1 MILTLFYFFLALLL
15 LICIHEYGHFLVA
28 RLCGVKVLRF
38 SFGFGRVLFRMSDR
52 KGTEYTWSLWPLG
65 GYVKMLDE
73 TEESVV
79 PEERHLAFN
88 NQALWKRTLIV
99 LAGPLFNFIF
109 AFFALWLAAV
119 IGVYSLA
126 PIIDNVKEGS
136 IAAKAGF
143 KAGQEIIK
151 LEQEPIHSWRD
162 FQFALLPYL
171 GSEQTLITEV
181 REQNTQQKQKL
192 ELPLVHWQLDPKKPD
207 ALASLGIEPFIPRI
221 PPIIGQVVP
230 DMPGQKAGIIA
241 GDRVLAVDGQPIT
254 DWMELVQYV
263 QKRPDT
269 NLRLKIE
276 RQGQIKNLSLQTG
289 KKETD
294 GQITGFIG
302 LMSQKTEWPKE
313 WLRLQQESPIAALG
327 SAAKKTWHLSTTT
340 LVFIGRL
347 ISGKLSLQTVSGPV
361 GIAQG
366 AGESG
371 KSGIAYYLAFL
382 ALVSISLG
390 VLNLLPI
397 PMLDG
402 GHLLFYLIEMI
413 KGTPVSEHTREA
425 FTYAGLVLLI
435 GLMALALSN
444 DITRLTS

>member
-1 MILTLFYFFLALLL
+1 
-15 LICIHEYGHFLVA
+15 
-28 RLCGVKVLRF
+28 
-38 SFGFGRVLFRMSDR
+38 
-52 KGTEYTWSLWPLG
+52 
-65 GYVKMLDE
+65 
-73 TEESVV
+73 
-79 PEERHLAFN
+79 
-88 NQALWKRTLIV
+88 
-99 LAGPLFNFIF
+99 
-109 AFFALWLAAV
+109 
-119 IGVYSLA
+119 
-126 PIIDNVKEGS
+126 
-136 IAAKAGF
+136 
-143 KAGQEIIK
+143 
-151 LEQEPIHSWRD
+151 
-162 FQFALLPYL
+162 
-171 GSEQTLITEV
+171 
-181 REQNTQQKQKL
+181 
-192 ELPLVHWQLDPKKPD
+192 
-207 ALASLGIEPFIPRI
+207 
-221 PPIIGQVVP
+221 
-230 DMPGQKAGIIA
+230 
-241 GDRVLAVDGQPIT
+241 
-254 DWMELVQYV
+254 MELVQYV
-263 QKRPDT
+263 QKRPNT

-327 SAAKKTWHLSTTT
+327 SAAKKTWHLSATT

-413 KGTPVSEHTREA
+413 KGSPVSEHTREA

>member
-38 SFGFGRVLFRMSDR
+38 SFGFGRVLFRLSDR

-109 AFFALWLAAV
+109 AFVALWLAAV
-119 IGVYSLA
+119 IGVYALA
-126 PIIDNVKEGS
+126 PIIDGVKEGS

-143 KAGQEIIK
+143 KGGQEIIK
-151 LEQEPIHSWRD
+151 LEREPIHSWRD

-171 GSEQTLITEV
+171 GSGQTVVAEVLDRNTE
-181 REQNTQQKQKL
+181 QKQKL
-192 ELPLVHWQLDPKKPD
+192 TLPLANWQLDLKKPN
-207 ALASLGIEPFIPRI
+207 ALASLGIEPFIPTI
-221 PPIIGQVVP
+221 PPVIGQVVP
-230 DMPGQKAGIIA
+230 DMPGQKAGIMA

-254 DWMELVQYV
+254 EWMELVQYV

-269 NLRLKIE
+269 RLTLKIE
-276 RQGQIKNLSLQTG
+276 RKGQIRNLSLQTG

-313 WLRLQQESPIAALG
+313 WLRLQQEGPVAALG
-327 SAAKKTWHLSTTT
+327 SAAKKKH
-340 LVFIGRL
+340 
-347 ISGKLSLQTVSGPV
+347 
-361 GIAQG
+361 GICQ
-366 AGESG
+366 
-371 KSGIAYYLAFL
+371 
-382 ALVSISLG
+382 
-390 VLNLLPI
+390 P
-397 PMLDG
+397 P
-402 GHLLFYLIEMI
+402 H
-413 KGTPVSEHTREA
+413 
-425 FTYAGLVLLI
+425 
-435 GLMALALSN
+435 
-444 DITRLTS
+444 